1 MGSEMC
7 IRDRHDRGKAKD
19 RKRART
25 IAAEDPNAWTCQFC
39 YFADKT
45 YEKEPETK
53 FDTINESSRT
63 KCHHCSRTRADMVDS
78 WRYQYPWTIRR
89 WRCPNCYRRPEDDK
103 QITVS
108 GLKMVC
114 EGCKHRFEEDE
125 HVLEFIPLP
134 LPPRPEGD
142 LTGSD
147 SAVQS
152 AAEATPGRKKRTR
165 RGGQKRRRRE
175 DGSGMSDAA
184 DNEDERMLSEGER
197 DQAGRT
203 PRGGGSNR
211 EPYAH
216 LAQQTPLLSYQ
227 RPQAVWPDEMS
238 TDDLQMPQPSSPS
251 AERAAPVER
260 ARVLP
265 PGIRYNTTT
274 DSMLGFQQ
282 LEQPEASPCLLY
294 TSPSPRDS

>member
-1 MGSEMC
+1 
-7 IRDRHDRGKAKD
+7 
-19 RKRART
+19 
-25 IAAEDPNAWTCQFC
+25 
-39 YFADKT
+39 
-45 YEKEPETK
+45 
-53 FDTINESSRT
+53 
-63 KCHHCSRTRADMVDS
+63 
-78 WRYQYPWTIRR
+78 
-89 WRCPNCYRRPEDDK
+89 
-103 QITVS
+103 
-108 GLKMVC
+108 MVC
-114 EGCKHRFEEDE
+114 EGCKHRFEEDKD
-125 HVLEFIPLP
+125 VLEYIPLP
-134 LPPRPEGD
+134 LPPPEPSRRPEGD
-142 LTGSD
+142 PLGSE

-152 AAEATPGRKKRTR
+152 ATEAAPGRKKRTR

-265 PGIRYNTTT
+265 QGTRYSTTT

-282 LEQPEASPCLLY
+282 LEQPEASPYFTSVGGDAPTNFVNADLLDTFRADLEGSLSWGGY
-294 TSPSPRDS
+294 TSSPILRRAIERRRTTDMEATAMGRGRGARQDPSPYAHFSPLQYGAATFLGLIVYHMHRAM